1 MARRLNARA
10 RPRPAI
16 AGLVL
21 MTDDRLTVNWV
32 SAALALPAGS
42 AVIVRHRNS
51 RARESLA
58 RALLQVCRRRRV
70 LLIVAEDFHLARR
83 IHADG
88 VHVPERLAGRIPG
101 LRTANKD
108 WIITTS
114 VHSLGARLQAERL
127 SPDALLVSPLFDT
140 ASHAGKTSLGK
151 TRLSAIVSG
160 SRLPCLALGGI
171 DASNVSLVSG
181 LPVQGIALIRG
192 WLGAD
197 GSAPIAARS

>member
-1 MARRLNARA
+1 
-10 RPRPAI
+10 
-16 AGLVL
+16 
-21 MTDDRLTVNWV
+21 MTDDRLAVNWV
-32 SAALALPAGS
+32 SAVLALPTGS

-70 LLIVAEDFHLARR
+70 LLIVSEDFQLARR

-88 VHVPERLAGRIPG
+88 VHVPERVAQRIPG

-108 WIITTS
+108 WVITTS
-114 VHSLGARLQAERL
+114 AHNLGARLRAERL
-127 SPDALLVSPLFDT
+127 LPDAVLVSPLFDT
-140 ASHAGKTSLGK
+140 ASHAGNTSLGT
-151 TRLSAIVSG
+151 TRLAAMVAG

-192 WLGAD
+192 WLGDA
-197 GSAPIAARS
+197 SS

>member
-1 MARRLNARA
+1 MACRLNARA

-16 AGLVL
+16 TGLIL
-21 MTDDRLTVNWV
+21 MTDDRLAADWV
-32 SAALALPAGS
+32 TATSALPAGS

-51 RARESLA
+51 QARDNLA

-70 LLIVAEDFHLARR
+70 LLIVSEDFQLARR

-88 VHVPERLAGRIPG
+88 VHVPERLAERIPG
-101 LRTANKD
+101 LRMANKD
-108 WIITTS
+108 WIVTTS
-114 VHSLGARLQAERL
+114 VHSLGARLRAERL
-127 SPDALLVSPLFDT
+127 APDAVLVSPLFDT
-140 ASHAGKTSLGK
+140 ASHAGQSSLGK
-151 TRLSAIVSG
+151 TRLASIVSG

-192 WLGAD
+192 WLGDA
-197 GSAPIAARS
+197 SS